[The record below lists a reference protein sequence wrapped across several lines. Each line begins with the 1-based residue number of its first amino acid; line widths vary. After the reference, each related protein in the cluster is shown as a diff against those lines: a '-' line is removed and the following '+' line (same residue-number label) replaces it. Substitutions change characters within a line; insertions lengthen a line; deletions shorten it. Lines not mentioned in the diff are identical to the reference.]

1 MPSFVSRA
9 RVEPRRGRA
18 RRNGC
23 PVVVVVLI
31 VVGVCLVERDKVADD
46 AEPDWNVEADVTRG
60 VAEVDVVEN
69 VFRVAVG
76 EIQRNEQ
83 STSEKI
89 VMTLRRRDER
99 MASDP

>member
-1 MPSFVSRA
+1 MPSFVS
-9 RVEPRRGRA
+9 RA

-31 VVGVCLVERDKVADD
+31 VVGLCLLERDKVADD
-46 AEPDWNVEADVTRG
+46 AEPDWNVEADVTSG

-83 STSEKI
+83 STSKKNDDG
-89 VMTLRRRDER
+89 R
-99 MASDP
+99 S